1 MNQLIVNDNLSPDI
15 AIRLATFEQMVKSVK
30 EQEEELKEAI
40 KAEMEARGILKLET
54 PEISIRYV
62 EQTDVESF
70 DKNLFKKENPDL
82 YDEYITMKPRAS
94 YITIKVKGE

>member
-15 AIRLATFEQMVKSVK
+15 AQRLANFEGMVKQIK
-30 EQEEELKEAI
+30 EQEEALKDAI

-82 YDEYITMKPRAS
+82 YDEYITMKPRAA